1 LQGEVGFPVYFRWKI
16 GLVIGKGK
24 SNGQKHNM
32 ITAGIDIGHQS
43 VNVVLMKDKEI
54 LGQSTFILAGA
65 VETAATA
72 AFEAA
77 LEEHGIEPSQIDGIF
92 ATGVG
97 REKVPFAQG
106 HRTEMLCQVKG
117 AHRLFPEARTVI
129 DLGAEG
135 SRILRCDDRG
145 NLTNFLLNDKC
156 ASGAGIFL
164 ETVAGMMQLPI
175 SEIGPASLRSG
186 KKLALTSTCA
196 VFAESEIV
204 AEIHRGAA
212 KEDILAA
219 VNDSIVSKVIA
230 NSQRIG
236 VEPGLVLTGG
246 VAKNSGIVAAFK
258 RQMGMEIMVPTFPEI
273 TGALGAAIL
282 AEYSK

>member
-1 LQGEVGFPVYFRWKI
+1 MV
-16 GLVIGKGK
+16 
-24 SNGQKHNM
+24 
-32 ITAGIDIGHQS
+32 TAGIDIGHQS
-43 VNVVLMKDKEI
+43 VNVVILEDKEI
-54 LGQSTFILAGA
+54 LGQGTFVLAGA

-77 LEEHGIEPSQIDGIF
+77 LKEHGLEPLRINRTF

-97 REKVPFAQG
+97 REKVSFAQG

-117 AHRLFPEARTVI
+117 AHFLFSEARTVF

-135 SRILRCDDRG
+135 SRILRCDDQG

-164 ETVAGMMQLPI
+164 ETVAGMVQLPI
-175 SEIGPASLRSG
+175 SEIGPASLRSS
-186 KKLALTSTCA
+186 KKLSLTSTCA

-219 VNDSIVSKVIA
+219 VHESIAAKVIA
-230 NSQRIG
+230 GSQRIG
-236 VEPGLVLTGG
+236 VEPTLVLTGG
-246 VAKNSGIVAAFK
+246 VARNQGLVETFR
-258 RQMGMEIMVPTFPEI
+258 RQMGMEVKVPPMPEI

-282 AEYSK
+282 AGS

>member
-1 LQGEVGFPVYFRWKI
+1 M
-16 GLVIGKGK
+16 LV
-24 SNGQKHNM
+24 M
-32 ITAGIDIGHQS
+32 IAAGIDIGHQS
-43 VNVVLMKDKEI
+43 VNVVLLKDKAM
-54 LGQSTFILAGA
+54 LGQGTFVLAGA

-77 LEEHGIEPSQIDGIF
+77 LKEHGLELSRINRIF

-97 REKVPFAQG
+97 REKVPFAHG

-117 AHRLFPEARTVI
+117 VHSLFPEARTVI

-135 SRILRCDDRG
+135 SRILRCDDQG

-164 ETVAGMMQLPI
+164 ETVAGMVQLPI
-175 SEIGPASLRSG
+175 SEIGPASLRSTQ
-186 KKLALTSTCA
+186 KLTLTSTCA

-204 AEIHRGAA
+204 AEIHRGSA

-219 VNDSIVSKVIA
+219 VHESIAAKVIA
-230 NSQRIG
+230 GSQRIG
-236 VEPGLVLTGG
+236 VESALVLTGG
-246 VAKNSGIVAAFK
+246 VALNQGLVETFR
-258 RQMGMEIMVPTFPEI
+258 RQMGMEVKVPPLPEI

-282 AEYSK
+282 AESSLGSA

>member
-1 LQGEVGFPVYFRWKI
+1 
-16 GLVIGKGK
+16 
-24 SNGQKHNM
+24 M
-32 ITAGIDIGHQS
+32 ITVGIDIGHQS
-43 VNVVLMKDKEI
+43 VNVVLLKDKSM
-54 LGQSTFILAGA
+54 LGQGTFILAGA

-77 LEEHGIEPSQIDGIF
+77 LKEYNLDYSQIDHIF

-97 REKVPFAQG
+97 REKVPFAHG

-117 AHRLFPEARTVI
+117 SHSLFPGARTVI

-135 SRILRCDDRG
+135 SRIMRCDDQG

-164 ETVAGMMQLPI
+164 ETVAGMVQLPI
-175 SEIGPASLRSG
+175 SEIGPASLRSS
-186 KKLALTSTCA
+186 KKLSLTSTCA

-219 VNDSIVSKVIA
+219 VHESIVAKVIA
-230 NSQRIG
+230 GSQRIG
-236 VEPGLVLTGG
+236 VEPTLVLTGG
-246 VAKNSGIVAAFK
+246 VARNQGLVETFR
-258 RQMGMEIMVPTFPEI
+258 RQMGIEVKVPPMPEI
-273 TGALGAAIL
+273 TGALGAAIM
-282 AEYSK
+282 AESSQILS